1 MTGPIAE
8 TLAWLLDPAH
18 WQGPNGIPA
27 RMEEQIAISAAALL
41 IAALLALPAGLAVG
55 HTGRGATLA
64 VNAANLGRALPSL
77 AVIGMLV
84 PLTVLLDPQLGFK
97 VYPTLVAMVILAVPP
112 ILVNAYA
119 GVSGVDREVVE
130 ASRGMGYRERQILSG
145 IEIPLALPVIIGGF
159 RLASI
164 QVIGTATL
172 GALFGFGGLGR
183 YLVDGV
189 DQNDDPQVFA
199 GVVLVAGLAIA
210 TAGLLTL
217 LQRRLQSPGLRME
230 SRQGGTEFSPAR

>member
-1 MTGPIAE
+1 MTGPIAG

-41 IAALLALPAGLAVG
+41 LAALFALPAGLAVG
-55 HTGRGATLA
+55 HTGRGATFA

-130 ASRGMGYRERQILSG
+130 ASRGMGYRERQILAG
-145 IEIPLALPVIIGGF
+145 VEIPLALPVIIGGV

-217 LQRRLQSPGLRME
+217 LQRRLLSPGLRME
-230 SRQGGTEFSPAR
+230 SKQGGAEFTPGR